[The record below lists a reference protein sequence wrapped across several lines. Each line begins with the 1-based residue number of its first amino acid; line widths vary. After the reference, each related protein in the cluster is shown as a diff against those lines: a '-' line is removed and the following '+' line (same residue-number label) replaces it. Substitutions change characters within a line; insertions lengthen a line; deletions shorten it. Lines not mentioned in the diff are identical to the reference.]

1 MKESQIQSAI
11 VKYLRLVLPKNY
23 RCFAVPNASQRLPS
37 GKPAN
42 AVAGL
47 TPGVP
52 DLAII
57 GNGRIYFIEVKSK
70 KGRLSEAQSEWGDF
84 CAYQAMIPWACVHS
98 VEETRAVLKEWQ
110 IETRESVLC

>member
-11 VKYLRLVLPKNY
+11 VKYLRAVLPKNF
-23 RCFAVPNASQRLPS
+23 RCFAVPNGSQRLPN
-37 GKPAN
+37 GRPAN

-52 DLAII
+52 DLAIV
-57 GNGRIYFIEVKSK
+57 GDGRIFFIEVKSK

-84 CAYQAMIPWACVHS
+84 CIYQAMVPWACVHS
-98 VEETRAVLKEWQ
+98 VEETRHALNEWGIKTKELVQ
-110 IETRESVLC
+110 C